1 MSRALFLHA
10 ARDARVS
17 PYNLREG
24 WPAETLLDVAAVG
37 ICGSD
42 LHYYKDG
49 GIGTATIESHS
60 FPGTSSEVGWP
71 RISRIAGWRAA
82 RSSPS
87 TPTMLAAAAS
97 IAGRTENLCPNVE
110 FIGAPPHHGAMTERI
125 WVNRELIVPVPQS
138 FSPADVVM
146 LEPLGVA
153 IHAVDLAKPRLLEPV
168 TVLGCGPIGLL
179 ILQVLKVAGAGP
191 ILAVDPLP
199 HRRTLASRLGAAAV
213 APHLDEIV
221 ERTERLGTSLVVEAT
236 NSPNGFRDAVR
247 AARIGGRIVLVGIP
261 DGDLCSLPAAEARRR
276 GLTVKFSRRMGHV
289 YPRAIQL
296 VEKEQVD
303 VRALITDEVTL
314 DEARR
319 RHFDGSPRTSP
330 AGSRQSS
337 TPPPSKKVLD
347 TLRITS

>member
-1 MSRALFLHA
+1 MSRALFLHG

-17 PYNLREG
+17 PYNLREPRPG
-24 WPAETLLDVAAVG
+24 ETLLKVAAVG
-37 ICGSD
+37 LCGSD

-49 GIGTATIESHS
+49 GIGSATITQP
-60 FPGTSSEVGWP
+60 FVPGHEF
-71 RISRIAGWRAA
+71 AGWLTEDVPERGLARGALVAVDPNDACGRCEQCRAGH
-82 RSSPS
+82 P
-87 TPTMLAAAAS
+87 
-97 IAGRTENLCPNVE
+97 NLCPNVR
-110 FIGAPPHHGAMTERI
+110 FIGAPPNDGAMTEQI
-125 WVNRELIVPVPQS
+125 WVVRQLIIPVPES
-138 FSPADVVM
+138 FSPLDVVM

-153 IHAVDLAKPRLLEPV
+153 IHAVDLAKPRLLEAV

-261 DGDLCSLPAAEARRR
+261 DGDLYSLPAAEARRR

-314 DEARR
+314 DEAPEAFRR
-319 RHFDGSPRTSP
+319 LAANEPGRVKAIIYPAAVEKSP
-330 AGSRQSS
+330 
-337 TPPPSKKVLD
+337 
-347 TLRITS
+347 